1 MIASSSRTAGEKRV
15 KTFCWHSGMSK
26 RVERMIKEGQ
36 PFMMSQTPRGNE
48 AATRPVRRGS
58 RTEIAIGP
66 QRNLGGSVFIGPKT
80 EIE

>member
-36 PFMMSQTPRGNE
+36 PFMMSQTPE
-48 AATRPVRRGS
+48 QTRQQHDRYDEDRE
-58 RTEIAIGP
+58 R
-66 QRNLGGSVFIGPKT
+66 K
-80 EIE
+80 